1 MTALQLIES
10 LAVNPNYKI
19 DTLSNTTEKS
29 DLAIRAEQEIADM
42 LDKQGKYWCA
52 LFPEKDDEQEKESEA
67 PDEDEEKAPSES

>member
-19 DTLSNTTEKS
+19 DTLSDNPDKS

-52 LFPEKDDEQEKESEA
+52 LFPEKDDEQEKESDT
-67 PDEDEEKAPSES
+67 PDEDEEKTPSES